1 MAMMKI
7 EKPRLNFWQIWNMN
21 VGFFGI
27 QFSFGLQQT
36 AVSPIFSFLG
46 AHHDELPLLNLAGP
60 VTGLLIQ
67 PIIGAISDKTW
78 SPKWGGRRKPF
89 FLIGAILAS
98 LCLFAFPFSPELWF
112 AVGLLWILD
121 AGNNTAMEPYR
132 AFVGDKLPD
141 EQLTYGYQMQS
152 LFVGAGITLANLSLF
167 AFQHWFSIPADETA
181 GLCSTA
187 TENVSSIPT
196 WVYYSFFLGALA
208 SIGTVM
214 WSVWKTPEIPPV
226 AEELEEIRK
235 HNEGTPAPI
244 IQILSVL
251 FVIFS
256 VPLLLGYLVASALP
270 QLWDNINLWVIIVL
284 VFAFLWLF
292 MLYRII
298 KNNPDNRTIKK
309 LGDTLDPLL
318 EAAEAIGKMPG
329 FLWKLAAVYLF
340 QWYALFVYWQFL
352 PPMLRTSLFGISNED
367 NEKFESIM
375 AACKAGAEISA
386 DDMSFA
392 QNVQSLAEQALG
404 HAGLM
409 NGTYNF
415 ITMIVALALVP
426 MAAKIGSKLVYVVC
440 LLLTAV
446 AMLSMP
452 FIANKWML
460 LIPMVLFGIG
470 WAAMMGIPYA
480 MVSKVIPEE
489 RRGVYMGIVNMMI
502 VIPMLI
508 QTVSF
513 GPIIK
518 NVLDN
523 DATQAII
530 FGGIFFMIAGVLAMR
545 LNLPKDKLDSAL
557 DTGGS
562 ST

>member
-1 MAMMKI
+1 MKI
-7 EKPRLNFWQIWNMN
+7 VKPKLNFWQIWNMN

-141 EQLTYGYQMQS
+141 EQLTFGYQMQS
-152 LFVGAGITLANLSLF
+152 LFVGAGITLANISLF
-167 AFQHWFSIPADETA
+167 AFQHWFSVSGETS
-181 GLCSTA
+181 GLFDASAET
-187 TENVSSIPT
+187 VSSIPT

-214 WSVWKTPEIPPV
+214 WSVWKTPEIPPSDN
-226 AEELEEIRK
+226 ELEEIK
-235 HNEGTPAPI
+235 AHNKNTPAPI

-256 VPLLLGYLVASALP
+256 VPLILGYVTGELAP
-270 QLWDNINLWVIIVL
+270 QLLDNINLWVVIVL
-284 VFAFLWLF
+284 VYAFLWLF
-292 MLYRII
+292 VLYRII
-298 KNNPDNRTIKK
+298 KRNKSNSTIAK

-318 EAAEAIGKMPG
+318 EAAEAIGEMPG

-340 QWYALFVYWQFL
+340 QWYALFVYWQFM

-367 NEKFESIM
+367 NEKFEGIM
-375 AACKAGAEISA
+375 KSFKAGAEISVQDKA
-386 DDMSFA
+386 FA
-392 QNVQSLAEQALG
+392 ENIQSLAEQALG

-415 ITMIVALALVP
+415 VTMLVALALVP
-426 MAAKIGSKLVYVVC
+426 VASRIGSKLVYVVC
-440 LLLTAV
+440 LFLTAI

-452 FIANKWML
+452 YISDKWL
-460 LIPMVLFGIG
+460 LLLPMVLFGIG

-513 GPIIK
+513 GPLIK

-523 DATQAII
+523 DATYAIL
-530 FGGIFFMIAGVLAMR
+530 FAGAFFFIAGILAMR
-545 LNLPKDKLDSAL
+545 LNLPKEKLDNKL
-557 DTGGS
+557 DVGT
-562 ST
+562 TK